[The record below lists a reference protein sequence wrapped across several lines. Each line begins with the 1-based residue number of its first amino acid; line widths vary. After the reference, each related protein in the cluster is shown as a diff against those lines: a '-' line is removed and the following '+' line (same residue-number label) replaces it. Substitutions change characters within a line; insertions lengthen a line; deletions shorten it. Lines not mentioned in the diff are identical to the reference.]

1 MLGRM
6 RSFISRIH
14 GKCTLGPASFKGLD
28 PRAFVLI
35 LYLLHD
41 YYFEKLFDLLFTGLE
56 VDSDIIYKDAVFL
69 LK

>member
-1 MLGRM
+1 M
-6 RSFISRIH
+6 
-14 GKCTLGPASFKGLD
+14 GPASFKGLD

-35 LYLLHD
+35 YLLHD
-41 YYFEKLFDLLFTGLE
+41 YYFEKLFDSFTGLE

>member
-1 MLGRM
+1 MYFGSSFEVLGA
-6 RSFISRIH
+6 H
-14 GKCTLGPASFKGLD
+14 
-28 PRAFVLI
+28 AFVLI

-41 YYFEKLFDLLFTGLE
+41 YYFEKLFDSFTGLE

>member
-1 MLGRM
+1 M
-6 RSFISRIH
+6 
-14 GKCTLGPASFKGLD
+14 GPASFKGLD

-41 YYFEKLFDLLFTGLE
+41 YYFEKLFDSFTGLK

>member
-1 MLGRM
+1 MVNDVLV
-6 RSFISRIH
+6 
-14 GKCTLGPASFKGLD
+14 GPASFKGLD

-41 YYFEKLFDLLFTGLE
+41 YYFEKLFDSSTGLE
-56 VDSDIIYKDAVFL
+56 VDIIYKDAVFL